1 MKRDKG
7 FSLIEVIIS
16 IMILAIGIMALIG
29 AYSTYVKS
37 DTYAK
42 IKTLEFNIA
51 RAKLEEALA
60 MPISEIG
67 PIEPEEEETTIN
79 SFKFK
84 YSYVVI
90 PRATQISQ
98 PAGSKSII
106 YYKIKV
112 RVHKANDNKEKGVE
126 LIAYREE

>member
-1 MKRDKG
+1 MKRYEG

-51 RAKLEEALA
+51 RVKLEEALA
-60 MPISEIG
+60 MPISNIT
-67 PIEPEEEETTIN
+67 PIEPEEEEVVMDG
-79 SFKFK
+79 FRFK
-84 YSYVVI
+84 YSYLVI

-98 PAGSKSII
+98 STGSAPMV

-126 LIAYREE
+126 LVAYREE

>member
-1 MKRDKG
+1 MKKDKG

-42 IKTLEFNIA
+42 IKTLEFNLA

-60 MPISEIG
+60 IPTSEIG
-67 PIEPEEEETTIN
+67 PIEPEEEETTVD
-79 SFKFK
+79 SFKFR
-84 YSYVVI
+84 YSYLVI

-98 PAGSKSII
+98 STGSKPIVF
-106 YYKIKV
+106 YKIKV

-126 LIAYREE
+126 LVAYREE

>member
-1 MKRDKG
+1 MKRNEG

-29 AYSTYVKS
+29 AYSAYVKS

-60 MPISEIG
+60 VPTSEIG
-67 PIEPEEEETTIN
+67 PIEPEEEETTVN

-84 YSYVVI
+84 YSYLVI
-90 PRATQISQ
+90 PRVIQIVQ
-98 PAGSKSII
+98 PTGSKPMI

-112 RVHKANDNKEKGVE
+112 RVRKANDNKEKGVE
-126 LIAYREE
+126 LVAYREE